1 METQERDTNDWNGA
15 NVHLHRV
22 IIITERGED

>member
-1 METQERDTNDWNGA
+1 MKIQERDTMDWDGE

-22 IIITERGED
+22 IIITERGAD